1 MQEDAILATCTD
13 TILSS
18 DEFNELTNCPQCN
31 DELMFTPEQDI
42 RFDIERASTPP
53 GAVDLDQRCS
63 AGIRLKICF
72 GCDFRA
78 SWVQVTAY
86 AGY

>member
-1 MQEDAILATCTD
+1 MQEDPILATCTD

-18 DEFNELTNCPQCN
+18 DEFNALNNCPQCN
-31 DELMFTPEQDI
+31 EELMFTPEEDV
-42 RFDIERASTPP
+42 RFDAERASSPP
-53 GAVDLDQRCS
+53 GPVDLDQRCS
-63 AGIRLKICF
+63 ASIRLKVCF

-78 SWVQVTAY
+78 IWAQVFVY